1 MNGDR
6 YRLKLSTSSRRRA
19 VGAKAEQKK
28 VTVEIID
35 PYTGEI
41 TTT

>member
-1 MNGDR
+1 MNGDS